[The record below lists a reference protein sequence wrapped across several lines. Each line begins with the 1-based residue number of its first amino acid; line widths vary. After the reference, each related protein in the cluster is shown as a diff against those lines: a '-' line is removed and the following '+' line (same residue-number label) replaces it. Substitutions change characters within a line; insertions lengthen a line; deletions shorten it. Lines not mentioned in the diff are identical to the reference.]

1 MDEEAKPRLVCLPQ
15 RDRGFVRHV
24 EALLASGMSEPADL
38 EATARAAYAEIA
50 VHPSELSGL
59 PRPIWYVYCNGSFV
73 SSQ

>member
-1 MDEEAKPRLVCLPQ
+1 MNDEARPRLVILPQ

-24 EALLASGMSEPADL
+24 EALLASGIREPAEL
-38 EATARAAYAEIA
+38 EATARAAYPEIA

-59 PRPIWYVYCNGSFV
+59 PRPIWYVYRNGSFV